1 MPAGLAAAAGA
12 AVGRAPPPPPPPMPA
27 LAPKLE
33 SRLGAAVAVE
43 AALPA
48 MVRVTTH
55 CPGVRPLNIWIFV
68 ESDCPTV
75 TLTLEGEVAEGMV
88 TDNPAR
94 PVPPALPANEPVN
107 DRVLE
112 ALPPAKPPVVEP

>member
-1 MPAGLAAAAGA
+1 
-12 AVGRAPPPPPPPMPA
+12 MPA

-75 TLTLEGEVAEGMV
+75 TLTLEGGVAEGMV
-88 TDNPAR
+88 TDNDAR
-94 PVPPALPANEPVN
+94 PVPPAPVPPMNEPVN

-112 ALPPAKPPVVEP
+112 AAPAKPPVVEP